1 MKKLISIGA
10 SLMLAVSVFSAG
22 VVGVNP
28 PQNGSVVFTPAGGLV
43 MTTSFAY
50 PFQTAP
56 LMQLYSSATNVTY
69 TSTTTNFVI
78 TSVGTGGATNYS
90 VAWSAFVG
98 GTKMAFGSV
107 ISGAGTN
114 VVIPFPFAYA
124 AAPVVT
130 VSGNS
135 TNVSATVGIQSIT
148 ATNFTILTSS
158 NSTNQWISVGTVY
171 NPQSEYTGPNPVNNK
186 VLTP

>member
-10 SLMLAVSVFSAG
+10 SLILAVSVFAAG
-22 VVGVNP
+22 TLGVNP

-56 LMQLYSSATNVTY
+56 LMQLYSSATNVSY
-69 TSTTTNFVI
+69 TSTTTNFVV
-78 TSVGTGGATNYS
+78 TSVGAGGATNYS

-107 ISGAGTN
+107 ITGAGTN
-114 VVIPFPFAYA
+114 VIVTFPFAYA
-124 AAPVVT
+124 AAPIVT
-130 VSGNS
+130 VTGNS
-135 TNVSATVGIQSIT
+135 TNVSSTVGIQYIT
-148 ATNFTILTSS
+148 TTNFAVLTSA

-171 NPQSEYTGPNPVNNK
+171 NPQTEYQGQNPLSNK
-186 VLTP
+186 ILTP